1 MKRAYRKNI
10 RRTIRQSLGRYLAI
24 MAIIALG
31 VGFFSGL
38 KVTKPGMIEAGDKYL
53 SEHSL
58 YDFRLV
64 ASTGFD
70 DDAVETMRK
79 EPHVMAADG
88 SYYEDMIYES
98 ASGKEIV
105 LRAHSITE
113 DVNTLELRDG
123 RMPEASDECVVDAYQ
138 LNGQDM
144 IGKEIKIADSNDDA
158 VKDAFAYQTYKV
170 VGTVNSPIYL
180 NIERGTTTL
189 GNGKI
194 SAFIYLPEDGFSF
207 DAYKEIYV
215 KCQDSYEIYTDEY
228 EDFIE
233 AVKPDIEES
242 LQKITDARYARI
254 EQAIGSQ
261 YAQAMFG
268 TPSSYVMDR
277 STNVGYMCYDN
288 DTNIV
293 DGVAKV
299 FPIFFFLI
307 AALVCSTTMTRMVDD
322 ERGQIGT
329 YRALGYTNGSIMA
342 KYLIYSGSS
351 AVIGCLVGFF
361 GGSYVF
367 PYVISEAYKMLY
379 DFGDGIGFYFS
390 PWLLAICVVVSL
402 ICSMGTAF
410 LACINEL
417 RCMPAELIRPKA
429 PAAGKRILLERIPFI
444 WKPMKFLHKVT
455 ARNVFRFK
463 KRMFM
468 MLLGIAGCTAL
479 VLTGLGLRDSVSNL
493 AEFQFGEIDTYD
505 MELTLNGTYSG
516 DKQQEVEDA
525 IGDGYKSSTHLMKST
540 VEYHT
545 DTAVKTLYLIA
556 AEQKN
561 LDGFVHFDFTTSDG
575 HYPKNGEVMLSK
587 KIAEIADVKVGDAI
601 TFYDSDA
608 GDVTLTVSGIFE
620 NYVWH
625 YAYMTPQCYE
635 DYFHKTCEDNTM
647 YVNVDRD
654 ETAYEAGGNL
664 SSLDDVMSV
673 SVVAEI
679 KDRVVN
685 MMKMIDAVVGLV
697 IGCAGALAFIVLFN
711 LSNINITERQREIA
725 TIKVL
730 GFYPGETGSYV
741 FRENFV
747 LTLMGIVVG
756 LPLGIVL
763 HRFVMS
769 QIQVDMVA
777 FASKIMNISYVYS
790 VLIVL
795 VFLIVVDVVM
805 RRKIDKIDMAESLKS
820 IE

>member
-1 MKRAYRKNI
+1 M
-10 RRTIRQSLGRYLAI
+10 GRYLAI

-38 KVTKPGMIEAGDKYL
+38 KVTKPGMVETGNKYL
-53 SEHSL
+53 REHNF
-58 YDFRLV
+58 YDFRLL
-64 ASTGFD
+64 SSIGFD
-70 DDAVETMRK
+70 ADAVEEIRK
-79 EPHVMAADG
+79 QEHVLAADG
-88 SYYEDMIYES
+88 SYYEDMIY
-98 ASGKEIV
+98 ADADGKEKV
-105 LRAHSITE
+105 LRAQSITE
-113 DVNTLELRDG
+113 HVNTLELRNG
-123 RMPEASDECVVDAYQ
+123 RMPEADDECVVDAYQ
-138 LNGQDM
+138 FKGQDI
-144 IGKEIKIADSNDDA
+144 IGQEIEIADSNTQET
-158 VKDAFAYQTYKV
+158 KDVFAYKKYKV
-170 VGTVNSPIYL
+170 VGTVNSPIYI
-180 NIERGTTTL
+180 NIERGTTDL
-189 GNGKI
+189 GNGRI
-194 SAFIYLPEDGFSF
+194 SAFIFIPEGGFSF
-207 DAYKEIYV
+207 DVYKEIYV
-215 KCQDSYEIYTDEY
+215 QSQDSYDIYTDAY
-228 EDFIE
+228 DDFIDD
-233 AVKPDIEES
+233 VTPDMETA
-242 LQKITDARYARI
+242 LQEVTDNRYDRLVTELGRTLGQEYG
-254 EQAIGSQ
+254 EQA
-261 YAQAMFG
+261 AKEVFG
-268 TPSSYVMDR
+268 DVKTYVLDR

-293 DGVAKV
+293 DCVAKV

-351 AVIGCLVGFF
+351 AFLGCVIGFF
-361 GGSYVF
+361 GGSYLF

-379 DFGDGIGFYFS
+379 DFGTGIDFYFS
-390 PWLLAICVVVSL
+390 PGLLVICLIVSL
-402 ICSMGTAF
+402 LCSMGTAF

-479 VLTGLGLRDSVSNL
+479 VLTGLGVRDSVSNL
-493 AEFQFGEIDTYD
+493 AEFQYGEIDTYD
-505 MELTLNGTYSG
+505 MELTLNGTYN
-516 DKQQEVEDA
+516 DDVQQEVEDA
-525 IGDGYKSSTHLMKST
+525 VGDGFEDSTAIMKSA

-545 DTAVKTLYLIA
+545 DSAIKTVYLIA
-556 AEQKN
+556 AEQAD
-561 LDGFVHFDFTTSDG
+561 LDSFVHFDMTTKNG
-575 HYPKNGEVMLSK
+575 AYPQNGEVMLSK
-587 KIAEIADVKVGDAI
+587 KIAEIADVSVGDQI
-601 TFYDSDA
+601 TLHDTDA

-625 YAYMTPQCYE
+625 YAYITPECYAQ
-635 DYFHKTCEDNTM
+635 YFDKSCEPNTM
-647 YVNVDRD
+647 YVHVDKD
-654 ETAYEAGGNL
+654 STAYEAGGKLSAL
-664 SSLDDVMSV
+664 SSVMSV
-673 SVVAEI
+673 TVVAEI
-679 KDRVVN
+679 KDRVEN
-685 MMKMIDAVVGLV
+685 MMKMMDAVVGLV
-697 IGCAGALAFIVLFN
+697 IGSAGALAFIVLFN
-711 LSNINITERQREIA
+711 LSNINITERVREIA

-756 LPLGIVL
+756 LPLGYLL
-763 HRFVMS
+763 HSFVMS

-777 FASKIMNISYVYS
+777 FASKIMNISYLYS

-795 VFLIVVDVVM
+795 AFLIIVDLVM
-805 RRKIDKIDMAESLKS
+805 RTKIDKIDMAESLKS